1 MATSSTGNFLLPLA
15 IALIARSH
23 VEVGEYFV
31 EHSVNATD
39 MCMCEYENETIDPA
53 MYNWT
58 EKLTEEDC
66 KTVNGTLVGDCETHA
81 EAVPDVFLFSCAL
94 FFGTFVL
101 SFALKNFRN
110 ANFFPT
116 KVNIAKELANVW

>member
-1 MATSSTGNFLLPLA
+1 
-15 IALIARSH
+15 
-23 VEVGEYFV
+23 
-31 EHSVNATD
+31 
-39 MCMCEYENETIDPA
+39 MCEYENETIDPNL
-53 MYNWT
+53 YNWT
-58 EKLTEEDC
+58 DVTEEDC
-66 KTVNGTLVGDCETHA
+66 KTVNGTLVGDCSHHP

-116 KVNIAKELANVW
+116 KVKIAKKLTNV